1 MRILEQLKLEW
12 ADADIQAFRSMWMS
26 RMPIPDIAE
35 QLECSAAEVAL
46 LVIDQ
51 AEKELIGEWGKE
63 LADVIETVNIY
74 GEKIKGRIIKENI
87 NTVIIEGTDGR
98 QHVVRNERIGKKI
111 AKRDKKHAQGFNRSQ
126 VEGYGQAPDKRAV
139 HHYGRGPRVAGGAG

>member
-12 ADADIQAFRSMWMS
+12 TGADLEAFRSMWMS

-35 QLECSAAEVAL
+35 RLGCSAAEVAL

-51 AEKELIGEWGKE
+51 AEKEIIGKWGE
-63 LADVIETVNIY
+63 QMTETIETVNIY
-74 GEKIKGRIIKENI
+74 GETVRGKIIKENT
-87 NTVIIEGTDGR
+87 NTVIVEGSDGR

-111 AKRDKKHAQGFNRSQ
+111 AKREKRHAEGFDFKR
-126 VEGYGQAPDKRAV
+126 VAAYGKAPDKRAI
-139 HHYGRGPRVAGGAG
+139 HHNNRGQKSVRGEK

>member
-1 MRILEQLKLEW
+1 MYADVIIDISHEQLDKTFQY
-12 ADADIQAFRSMWMS
+12 AV
-26 RMPIPDIAE
+26 PD
-35 QLECSAAEVAL
+35 
-46 LVIDQ
+46 
-51 AEKELIGEWGKE
+51 E
-63 LADVIETVNIY
+63 LADVIETVSIY

-139 HHYGRGPRVAGGAG
+139 HHYGRGPRVAGGN

>member
-12 ADADIQAFRSMWMS
+12 TDADLQAFRSMWMS
-26 RMPIPDIAE
+26 RIPMPDIAE
-35 QLECSAAEVAL
+35 RLGCSAAEVAL

-63 LADVIETVNIY
+63 LAETIETVNIY
-74 GEKIKGRIIKENI
+74 GEKIRGRIIKENV
-87 NTVIIEGTDGR
+87 NTVIVEGTDGR

-111 AKRDKKHAQGFNRSQ
+111 AKGDKKNTGLQS
-126 VEGYGQAPDKRAV
+126 
-139 HHYGRGPRVAGGAG
+139 VAG

>member
-1 MRILEQLKLEW
+1 M
-12 ADADIQAFRSMWMS
+12 
-26 RMPIPDIAE
+26 AE
-35 QLECSAAEVAL
+35 T
-46 LVIDQ
+46 
-51 AEKELIGEWGKE
+51 
-63 LADVIETVNIY
+63 IETVNIY
-74 GEKIKGRIIKENI
+74 GEKIKGRIIKEGV
-87 NTVIIEGTDGR
+87 NTVIVEGADGR

>member
-12 ADADIQAFRSMWMS
+12 TDADLKAFRSMWMA
-26 RMPIPDIAE
+26 RVPMQDIADR
-35 QLECSAAEVAL
+35 LGCTPSEVAL

-87 NTVIIEGTDGR
+87 NTVIVEGTDGR
-98 QHVVRNERIGKKI
+98 QHVVRNESIGKKI
-111 AKRDKKHAQGFNRSQ
+111 AKREKKHAEGFDFKR
-126 VEGYGQAPDKRAV
+126 VAAYGKAPDKRAV
-139 HHYGRGPRVAGGAG
+139 HHCGRGPRVAGGAG